1 LRLKSSFSRLAS
13 GLELTGVLEGGL
25 MKNATILPAMLL
37 AATAM
42 VATSACDNTREG
54 AERDAE
60 VAAEQSKDAGDRAA
74 DATADAARDA
84 GRATREAGDAVAD
97 GAAAAT
103 DRAASAV
110 EVSTT
115 TAQVKSALM
124 ADRAVDASNI
134 DVDTD
139 GSRRIVTLRG
149 SVKTAAQKTAAERIA
164 RDKAEGFKIVNELT
178 IAG

>member
-1 LRLKSSFSRLAS
+1 MR
-13 GLELTGVLEGGL
+13 
-25 MKNATILPAMLL
+25 NATILPALLL

-42 VATSACDNTREG
+42 VATACDNTREG

-60 VAAEQSKDAGDRAA
+60 IAAEQSRQAGDRAA

-84 GRATREAGDAVAD
+84 GAAAREAGDAVAD
-97 GAAAAT
+97 GAAEAT
-103 DRAASAV
+103 DSAASAI

-124 ADRAVDASNI
+124 ADQTVDASNI

-139 GSRRIVTLRG
+139 GSRRTVTLRG
-149 SVKTAAQKTAAERIA
+149 SVKTAAQKTEAERIA
-164 RDKAEGFKIVNELT
+164 RDKAEGFRIVNELT

>member
-1 LRLKSSFSRLAS
+1 LRLKSSFSLLAS

-74 DATADAARDA
+74 D
-84 GRATREAGDAVAD
+84 
-97 GAAAAT
+97 
-103 DRAASAV
+103 
-110 EVSTT
+110 VSTT